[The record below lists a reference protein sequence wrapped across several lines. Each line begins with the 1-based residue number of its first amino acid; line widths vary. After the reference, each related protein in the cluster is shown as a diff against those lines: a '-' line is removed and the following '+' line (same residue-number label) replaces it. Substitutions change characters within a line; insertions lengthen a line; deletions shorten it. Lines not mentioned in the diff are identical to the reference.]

1 MISQGVEHVLDK
13 FFAWEARVEGA
24 VGEVQLDSA
33 AEYQVT
39 ALKQLEPLVHGRMER
54 EGRVE
59 PLVSL
64 SPLSLLSL
72 SPLSLSL
79 PRSPTPL
86 LEKSMPSLL

>member
-39 ALKQLEPLVHGRMER
+39 AL
-54 EGRVE
+54 
-59 PLVSL
+59 
-64 SPLSLLSL
+64 
-72 SPLSLSL
+72 
-79 PRSPTPL
+79 
-86 LEKSMPSLL
+86 